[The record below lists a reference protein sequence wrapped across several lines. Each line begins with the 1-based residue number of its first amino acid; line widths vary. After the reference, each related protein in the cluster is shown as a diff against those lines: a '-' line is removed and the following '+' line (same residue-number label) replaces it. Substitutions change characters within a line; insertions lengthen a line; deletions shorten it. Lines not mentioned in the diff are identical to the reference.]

1 MRKSDGLINVIFAR
15 IKWLYAVIVIF
26 TGMTLMIAIFYLVPK
41 PYAQK
46 ISAWFIRLL
55 VLLPVRVKGTPDPEA
70 QMFLLN
76 HQSDIDI
83 GIMETITSKDL
94 AWVAKKELFNIP
106 FFGLVLKLP
115 KDIALER
122 ESKTAL
128 VKLIKE
134 CKDRIDQGRVITI
147 FPEGT
152 RTETGKM
159 KPFKPGAKIVADKF
173 ALKVQPVVLIATAWH
188 FSNKRKHFHSGAV
201 TAVYLDSFVAD
212 KNDPEWLNNLHTTM
226 QKVYDDE
233 LANTP
238 RYR

>member
-1 MRKSDGLINVIFAR
+1 MNAIFAR
-15 IKWLYAVIVIF
+15 IRWLYALIVIF
-26 TGMTLMIAIFYLVPK
+26 TGMTLMIAIFHFVPN

-55 VLLPVRVKGTPDPEA
+55 VFIPVRVKGVPDPDA

-94 AWVAKKELFNIP
+94 AWVAKKELFDVP
-106 FFGLVLKLP
+106 FFGLVVKLP

-134 CKDRIDQGRVITI
+134 CKDRLDHGRVITI

-159 KPFKPGAKIVADKF
+159 KPFKAGAKIVADKY

-188 FSNKRKHFHSGAV
+188 FSNKRKDFRPGSV
-201 TAVYLDSFVAD
+201 TAIYMDSFVAD
-212 KNDPEWLNNLHTTM
+212 KEDPQWLDRLREQM

-233 LANTP
+233 LSNHP

>member
-1 MRKSDGLINVIFAR
+1 
-15 IKWLYAVIVIF
+15 
-26 TGMTLMIAIFYLVPK
+26 MIAIFYLVPN

-46 ISAWFIRLL
+46 ISAWFIRLF
-55 VLLPVRVKGTPDPEA
+55 VFIPIRIKGTPDPEA
-70 QMFLLN
+70 QMYLLN

-83 GIMETITSKDL
+83 GIMETITPKDL
-94 AWVAKKELFNIP
+94 AWVAKKELFNVP

-128 VKLIKE
+128 IKLLKE
-134 CKDRIDQGRVITI
+134 CKDRLDRGRVITI

-159 KPFKPGAKIVADKF
+159 KPFKQGAKIVADKY
-173 ALKVQPVVLIATAWH
+173 ALKVQPIVLIATAWH
-188 FSNKRKHFHSGAV
+188 FSNKRKDFRPGHI
-201 TAVYLDSFVAD
+201 TAVCLDAFTAD
-212 KNDPEWLNNLHTTM
+212 RNDPAWLENLHAKM

-233 LANTP
+233 LANHP

>member
-1 MRKSDGLINVIFAR
+1 VIFAR

-26 TGMTLMIAIFYLVPK
+26 TGMTLMIAIFYLVPN

-55 VLLPVRVKGTPDPEA
+55 VFLPVRVKGAPDPDA
-70 QMFLLN
+70 QMFLIN

-83 GIMETITSKDL
+83 GIMETITSHDL

-115 KDIALER
+115 KDIPLER

-128 VKLIKE
+128 IKLIKE
-134 CKDRIDQGRVITI
+134 CKERIDQGRVITI

-159 KPFKPGAKIVADKF
+159 KPFKAGAKIVADKYS
-173 ALKVQPVVLIATAWH
+173 LKVQPVVFLETAYH
-188 FSNKRKHFHSGAV
+188 FSNKRKDFHPGTV
-201 TAVYLDSFVAD
+201 TAIYLDSFVAD
-212 KNDPEWLNNLHTTM
+212 KSDPLWLENLQITM
-226 QKVYDDE
+226 QKVYNDE
-233 LANTP
+233 LANHP
-238 RYR
+238 RHR

>member
-1 MRKSDGLINVIFAR
+1 MITIFH
-15 IKWLYAVIVIF
+15 
-26 TGMTLMIAIFYLVPK
+26 LVPN

-55 VLLPVRVKGTPDPEA
+55 VFLPVRVKGTPDPEA

-83 GIMETITSKDL
+83 GIMETITPKDL
-94 AWVAKKELFNIP
+94 AWVAKKELFDVP
-106 FFGLVLKLP
+106 FFGLVVKLP

-122 ESKTAL
+122 ESKSSL

-134 CKDRIDQGRVITI
+134 CKDRLDHGRVITI

-159 KPFKPGAKIVADKF
+159 KPFKAGAKIVADKF
-173 ALKVQPVVLIATAWH
+173 TLKVQPVVLIATAWH
-188 FSNKRKHFHSGAV
+188 FSNKRKNFRPGTV
-201 TAVYLDSFVAD
+201 TAVYMDSFIAD
-212 KNDPEWLNNLHTTM
+212 KEDPEWLNNLHAQM
-226 QKVYDDE
+226 QKVYNDE
-233 LANTP
+233 LANHP

>member
-1 MRKSDGLINVIFAR
+1 MIFAR
-15 IKWLYAVIVIF
+15 IKWLYAVIIIF
-26 TGMTLMIAIFYLVPK
+26 AGMTLMIVTFHLFPR
-41 PYAQK
+41 PYAVK
-46 ISAWFIRLL
+46 FSAWFIRLF
-55 VLLPVRVKGTPDPEA
+55 VFLPVKVKGTPDPEA

-83 GIMETITSKDL
+83 GIMETITSRDL
-94 AWVAKKELFNIP
+94 AWVAKKELFEVP
-106 FFGLVLKLP
+106 FFGLVVRLP

-134 CKDRIDQGRVITI
+134 CKERIDHGRVITI

-159 KPFKPGAKIVADKF
+159 KPFKAGAKMVADKY
-173 ALKVQPVVLIATAWH
+173 ALKVQPVVFLETAYH
-188 FSNKRKHFHSGAV
+188 FSNKRKNFHPGTV
-201 TAVYLDSFVAD
+201 TAIYLDSFVAD
-212 KNDPEWLNNLHTTM
+212 KGDPLWLENLQITM

-233 LANTP
+233 LANHP
-238 RYR
+238 RHR

>member
-1 MRKSDGLINVIFAR
+1 
-15 IKWLYAVIVIF
+15 
-26 TGMTLMIAIFYLVPK
+26 MITTFYLLPK
-41 PYAQK
+41 PYAVK
-46 ISAWFIRLL
+46 FSAWFIRLL
-55 VLLPVRVKGTPDPEA
+55 VLIPVKVKGTPDPEA

-83 GIMETITSKDL
+83 GIMETITPKDL
-94 AWVAKKELFNIP
+94 AWVAKKELFEVP
-106 FFGLVLKLP
+106 FFGLVVRLP

-134 CKDRIDQGRVITI
+134 CKDRLDHGRVITI

-159 KPFKPGAKIVADKF
+159 KPFKAGAKMVADKY
-173 ALKVQPVVLIATAWH
+173 ALKVQPVVLIATAQH
-188 FSNKRKHFHSGAV
+188 FSNKRKIFHAGTI
-201 TAVYLDSFVAD
+201 TAVYLDAFIAD
-212 KNDPEWLNNLHTTM
+212 KTNPEWLNETHARM

-233 LANTP
+233 LANHP

>member
-1 MRKSDGLINVIFAR
+1 
-15 IKWLYAVIVIF
+15 
-26 TGMTLMIAIFYLVPK
+26 MTLMITIFHLVPN

-55 VLLPVRVKGTPDPEA
+55 VFLPVRVKGTPDPEA

-83 GIMETITSKDL
+83 GIMETITPKDL
-94 AWVAKKELFNIP
+94 AWVAKKELFDVP
-106 FFGLVLKLP
+106 FFGLVVKLP

-122 ESKTAL
+122 ESKSSL

-134 CKDRIDQGRVITI
+134 CKDRLDHGRVITI

-159 KPFKPGAKIVADKF
+159 KPFKAGAKIVADKF
-173 ALKVQPVVLIATAWH
+173 TLKVQPVVLIATAWH
-188 FSNKRKHFHSGAV
+188 FSNKRKDFRPGSV
-201 TAVYLDSFVAD
+201 TAVYMDSFVAD
-212 KNDPEWLNNLHTTM
+212 KEDPEWLNNLHAQM

-233 LANTP
+233 LANHP

>member
-1 MRKSDGLINVIFAR
+1 MITIFH
-15 IKWLYAVIVIF
+15 
-26 TGMTLMIAIFYLVPK
+26 LVPN

-55 VLLPVRVKGTPDPEA
+55 VFLPVRVKGTPDPEA

-83 GIMETITSKDL
+83 GIMETITPKDL
-94 AWVAKKELFNIP
+94 AWVAKKELFDVP
-106 FFGLVLKLP
+106 FFGLVVKLP

-122 ESKTAL
+122 ESKSSL

-134 CKDRIDQGRVITI
+134 CKDRLDHGRVITI

-159 KPFKPGAKIVADKF
+159 KPFKAGAKIVADKF

-188 FSNKRKHFHSGAV
+188 FSNKRKDFRPGTV
-201 TAVYLDSFVAD
+201 TAVYMDSFVAD
-212 KNDPEWLNNLHTTM
+212 KEDPEWLNNLHAQM

-233 LANTP
+233 LANHP

>member
-1 MRKSDGLINVIFAR
+1 
-15 IKWLYAVIVIF
+15 
-26 TGMTLMIAIFYLVPK
+26 MTLMIVMFYLLPK
-41 PYAQK
+41 PYAVK
-46 ISAWFIRLL
+46 FSAWFIRLL
-55 VLLPVRVKGTPDPEA
+55 VFVPVNVKGTPDPDA
-70 QMFLLN
+70 QMFLIN

-94 AWVAKKELFNIP
+94 AWVAKKELFKVP
-106 FFGLVLKLP
+106 FFGLVVRLP

-128 VKLIKE
+128 LKLIKD
-134 CKDRIDQGRVITI
+134 CKERLDQGRVITI

-159 KPFKPGAKIVADKF
+159 KPFKAGAKMVADKF
-173 ALKVQPVVLIATAWH
+173 TLKVQPVVLIATAWH
-188 FSNKRKHFHSGAV
+188 FSNKRKVFNPGTI
-201 TAVYLDSFVAD
+201 TAIYLDSFIAD
-212 KNDPEWLNNLHTTM
+212 KSNPEWLNETHTHM

-233 LANTP
+233 LANHP

>member
-1 MRKSDGLINVIFAR
+1 MNAIFAR
-15 IKWLYAVIVIF
+15 IRWLYALIVIF
-26 TGMTLMIAIFYLVPK
+26 TGMTLMIAIFHFVPN

-55 VLLPVRVKGTPDPEA
+55 VFIPVRVKGVPDPDA

-94 AWVAKKELFNIP
+94 AWVAKKELFDVP
-106 FFGLVLKLP
+106 FFGLVVKLP

-134 CKDRIDQGRVITI
+134 CKDRLDHGRVITI

-159 KPFKPGAKIVADKF
+159 KPFKAGAKIVADKY

-188 FSNKRKHFHSGAV
+188 FSNKRKDFRPGSV
-201 TAVYLDSFVAD
+201 TAIYMDSFVAD
-212 KNDPEWLNNLHTTM
+212 KEDPQWLDRLREQM

-233 LANTP
+233 LSNHP
-238 RYR
+238 CYR

>member
-1 MRKSDGLINVIFAR
+1 MIFAR

-26 TGMTLMIAIFYLVPK
+26 TGMTLMITTFYLFPK
-41 PYAQK
+41 PYAVK
-46 ISAWFIRLL
+46 FSAWFIRLL
-55 VLLPVRVKGTPDPEA
+55 VFIPIRVKGTPDPDA

-83 GIMETITSKDL
+83 GIMETITDKDL
-94 AWVAKKELFNIP
+94 AWVAKKELFEVP
-106 FFGLVLKLP
+106 FFGLVVRLP

-134 CKDRIDQGRVITI
+134 CKDRLDRGRVITI

-159 KPFKPGAKIVADKF
+159 KPFKAGAKMVADKY

-188 FSNKRKHFHSGAV
+188 FSNKRKVFHPGSV
-201 TAVYLDSFVAD
+201 TAIYLDAFIAD
-212 KNDPEWLNNLHTTM
+212 KENPQWLNETHDRM

-233 LANTP
+233 LANHP